1 MILSM
6 NDSWD
11 APYARRQND
20 SRGKSFQRYDDFVTD
35 PMDLSE
41 FGRCN
46 VEADGVN
53 DRLAL
58 LVYRAGIEI
67 LARGE
72 AALAELGIDGRDY
85 TTLAVLAT
93 DQPESQQ
100 ELARLMGKAPPII
113 VAAVDELERKG
124 LVARRRDARDRRR
137 SVVEMTDAGREMLAR
152 ADVIADRLI
161 GEIFGALSADERDA
175 LHETLRRAMAVEPAT
190 ASA

>member
-72 AALAELGIDGRDY
+72 QA
-85 TTLAVLAT
+85 
-93 DQPESQQ
+93 
-100 ELARLMGKAPPII
+100 LARLMGKAPPLI
-113 VAAVDELERKG
+113 VAVVDELEARG
-124 LVARRRDARDRRR
+124 LVARRRSERDRRR
-137 SVVEMTDAGREMLAR
+137 TVVELTDAGREMLAR
-152 ADVIADRLI
+152 ADAIADRLTA
-161 GEIFGALSADERDA
+161 ELFGALSADERDA
-175 LHETLRRAMAVEPAT
+175 LHATLRRAMAVEETAAPA
-190 ASA
+190 